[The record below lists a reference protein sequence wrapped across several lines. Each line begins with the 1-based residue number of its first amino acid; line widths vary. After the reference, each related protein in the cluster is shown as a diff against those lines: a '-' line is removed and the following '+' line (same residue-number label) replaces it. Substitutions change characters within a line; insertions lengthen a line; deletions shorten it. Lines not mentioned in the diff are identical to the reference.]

1 MILNHGCGT
10 AGPAGPAV
18 LRSKAVS
25 VALVG
30 SSGRGVGGA
39 RVACDGHRQAIE
51 ESSGSAPTCSLS
63 LPKIPIFH
71 LSC

>member
-1 MILNHGCGT
+1 MILDRGCGT
-10 AGPAGPAV
+10 DGSAV
-18 LRSKAVS
+18 LRSEAVS
-25 VALVG
+25 VALGG

-51 ESSGSAPTCSLS
+51 ESSGSAPTFSLS
-63 LPKIPIFH
+63 LPKAPIFH

>member
-10 AGPAGPAV
+10 AGPAGPVV
-18 LRSKAVS
+18 LRSEAVS

-30 SSGRGVGGA
+30 SSVRGMGGA
-39 RVACDGHRQAIE
+39 RVVCDGRRQAIE
-51 ESSGSAPTCSLS
+51 ESSGSAPTFSLS
-63 LPKIPIFH
+63 LPKAPIFH